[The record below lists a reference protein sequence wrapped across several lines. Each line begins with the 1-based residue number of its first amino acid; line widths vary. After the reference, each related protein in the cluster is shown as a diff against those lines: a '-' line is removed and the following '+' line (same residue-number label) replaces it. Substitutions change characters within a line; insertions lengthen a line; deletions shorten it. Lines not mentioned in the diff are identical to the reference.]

1 MKNETGFV
9 NDIFLRQWRPAGP
22 AWRPVLWEWLVAP
35 NERST
40 SSVTKTLLPFP
51 FSGAINF
58 DVLAFGVAFL

>member
-1 MKNETGFV
+1 MAASWAGVAAGFV
-9 NDIFLRQWRPAGP
+9 
-22 AWRPVLWEWLVAP
+22 EWLVAP